1 MEVEVSVID
10 DNIRSVVRGVSN
22 SGKDGKKALEE
33 AKKTIHQLF
42 SKISSIKER
51 AEITED
57 IVKGITCDIKQLDSA
72 KKNLTS
78 AITALNHLHMV
89 GNFVTGSSKLIVII
103 LHNCCHFSLLV
114 VLNN

>member
-89 GNFVTGSSKLIVII
+89 GNLVVSGYLNKNYDLIFYII
-103 LHNCCHFSLLV
+103 LMSACWWC
-114 VLNN
+114 